1 MLKLRRIELHGFKS
15 FYDEA
20 EIAVHPEGITAIV
33 GPNGCGKSNVSDA
46 LAWVLGE
53 QKPRMLRGNRMQD
66 VIFNGSGKR
75 APLGMARVT
84 VTLLDEAPAHNN
96 GGPPPGPVEL
106 AVERRLY
113 RSGESRYMLNGRA
126 CRLRDVQDVFMG
138 TGLGPNHYAIIEQ
151 GRIDQLLAA
160 KPSDRRML
168 IEEAAGVTRFRA
180 KRKLA
185 ESRLEASRNN
195 LSRVNDILVEV
206 ERQRNSLRRQAGR
219 ARRYRALRRRLREVL
234 TAVFS
239 TRADALVA
247 GEQRVAEALA
257 GIDAEG
263 RELEARLAD
272 LDRRIHRRRA
282 ESEDAEKRLD
292 DTRQLGAATELDL
305 QKTTQRI
312 EHLAEQVRSEERHS
326 RELLEEQER
335 VNGEI
340 ERRRSAIAHA
350 RGRLADVEARLV
362 ERRAEAAACGSELDA
377 VSQRRRD
384 EEAAIEQLRNRRFDL
399 VGKEAGLGNGLKN
412 HEETLGRLDARTGR
426 VRDEDVEARRE
437 LEANAARLRTVE
449 IEHSSKR
456 TEIGRLAEERH
467 GLEAELGE
475 LRAALDA
482 AEAEAGA
489 AAAREQAARHR
500 LEAIRELSLAGAYG
514 SESVDAFF
522 DRVRQEAW
530 SPVGILADFVE
541 VEPGDEAVVEDL
553 MRDELQYVVVERLD
567 HAVRALAIVREAGH
581 GRLDLLVLDREATP
595 RTPGAV
601 LDGAVPVS
609 RIVRL
614 GDRVRSFAARLD
626 EAYVVDDLERAWELS
641 NRHAGSTFAARGG
654 GVVRDG
660 VIRWGG
666 GSARGPLSIKREM
679 RELDR
684 RAEAAR
690 AASET
695 ASRQAAGLRD
705 RVGEFDERFVRLAEA
720 LQESEKE
727 ALGLDHGVRGV
738 TAELERSRQ
747 RVRLAEAEARRLG
760 AERAELEA
768 AMSAARRELEV
779 ALEEKARLDGEI
791 ESRQRSRARLQD
803 AGEKLAAAAAGLRS
817 DLAVLE
823 ERKGAVAAETAALDS
838 EAAAL
843 EARLRRTNE
852 QIAEAASSRSD
863 AEKEI
868 ADARGRLETLTRT
881 AQDARRRIETVSAEL
896 ERLRGD
902 LHAAESGWDAARTA
916 QEAWKDRHNKLQIE
930 RNGIVSSIENLA
942 DICRSE
948 LGDSIESVCLDSFAT
963 LDETALAAYESER
976 AELRRTLDS
985 IGSVNPMAVEEY
997 EEAARRFEELS
1008 GERQDLLDA
1017 IRNTTE
1023 AIEEIDRVS
1032 KKQFGEAF
1040 DAINVRFAEAF
1051 AELFGGGHG
1060 ELRLM
1065 AGGDGD
1071 ADPEAGIEIIA
1082 QPPGKKLQNVLL
1094 LSGGEKALAALS
1106 LLIAMFRFKPS
1117 PFCVL
1122 DEVDAPL
1129 DDANVGRFAK
1139 LVEAM
1144 SRDTQFIVIT
1154 HSKRTMEAA
1163 SHLYGVT
1170 MAEAGV
1176 SSVVSVQLN

>member
-20 EIAVHPEGITAIV
+20 EIAVHPDGITAIV

-53 QKPRMLRGNRMQD
+53 QKPRMLRGARMQD

-84 VTLLDEAPAHNN
+84 VRLLDEAPAPSN
-96 GGPPPGPVEL
+96 GGPPPGPTEL

-113 RSGESRYMLNGRA
+113 RSGESRYMLNGRP
-126 CRLRDVQDVFMG
+126 CRLRDIQDVFMG

-151 GRIDQLLAA
+151 GRIEQLLAA

-219 ARRYRALRRRLREVL
+219 ARRYREVRRRLRDVL

-239 TRADALVA
+239 TRAEALVA

-257 GIDAEG
+257 GIDGEG
-263 RELEARLAD
+263 RALEARLAD
-272 LDRRIHRRRA
+272 LDARIQGRRA
-282 ESEDAEKRLD
+282 ETEATETKLD
-292 DTRQLGAATELDL
+292 ETRQLGTATELDL

-312 EHLAEQVRSEERHS
+312 EHLVEQAESEERRS

-335 VNGEI
+335 VLGEI
-340 ERRRSAIAHA
+340 ERSRSAIADA
-350 RGRLADVEARLV
+350 RGRLEEVEERLV
-362 ERRAEAAACGSELDA
+362 ERRAEAAACGSDLDEA
-377 VSQRRRD
+377 SQRRRD

-412 HEETLGRLDARTGR
+412 HEEMLGRLDVQAVR
-426 VRDEDVEARRE
+426 VREEEDEARRE
-437 LEANAARLRTVE
+437 LEAARARLRDVE
-449 IEHSSKR
+449 IEQSTKR
-456 TEIGRLAEERH
+456 SEIGRLAEERE

-482 AEAEAGA
+482 AEAEAAA

-500 LEAIRELSLAGAYG
+500 LEAIRELSIAGAYG
-514 SESVDAFF
+514 SESVEDFF
-522 DRVRQEAW
+522 ARVRAEAW
-530 SPVGILADFVE
+530 SPVGIVADFVE
-541 VEPGDEAVVEDL
+541 VAAGDEAVVEDL
-553 MRDELQYVVVERLD
+553 LRDELQYVVVERFD
-567 HAVRALAIVREAGH
+567 DAVRALAIVREAGH
-581 GRLDLLVLDREATP
+581 GRLDLLVLERGEPARP
-595 RTPGAV
+595 PAAAM
-601 LDGAVPVS
+601 DGAVPVS

-614 GDRVRSFAARLD
+614 DERVRSFAPRLD
-626 EAYVVDDLERAWELS
+626 DVYVVDDLERAWELS
-641 NRHAGSTFAARGG
+641 SRHAGSTFAARGG

-684 RAEAAR
+684 RADAAR
-690 AASET
+690 AASEA
-695 ASRQAAGLRD
+695 ASKQAARLSD
-705 RVGEFDERFVRLAEA
+705 RVGEFDARFAHLAAA

-727 ALGLDHGVRGV
+727 ALGLDHGVRGL
-738 TAELERSRQ
+738 AGDLERSAQ
-747 RVRLAEAEARRLG
+747 RVRLGEAEARRLR
-760 AERAELEA
+760 AERAEMEG
-768 AMSAARRELEV
+768 AMAEARRELE
-779 ALEEKARLDGEI
+779 AAREEKAGLDVEI
-791 ESRQRSRARLQD
+791 ESRQRSRARLQE

-817 DLAVLE
+817 ELAVLE
-823 ERKGAVAAETAALDS
+823 ERKGAIAG
-838 EAAAL
+838 EAAALGSEAEVL
-843 EARLRRTNE
+843 EARLRRTKE
-852 QIAEAASSRSD
+852 QIAQAASSRAD
-863 AEKEI
+863 AEREI
-868 ADARGRLETLTRT
+868 ADARGRRETLTRT
-881 AQDARRRIETVSAEL
+881 AADARRRIETASADL
-896 ERLRGD
+896 ERLRED
-902 LHAAESGWDAARTA
+902 LRGAESEWDAARKA
-916 QEAWKDRHNKLQIE
+916 QEDWKDRQNDLLIE
-930 RNGIVSSIENLA
+930 RNGIVSAIENLTNE
-942 DICRSE
+942 CRIE
-948 LGDSIESVCLDSFAT
+948 LGDSIESVCLDGFAT
-963 LDETALAAYESER
+963 LDEKALAAYESER
-976 AELRRTLDS
+976 QELRRTLDS

-1008 GERQDLLDA
+1008 AERQDLLDA

-1040 DAINVRFAEAF
+1040 DAINARFAEAF

-1060 ELRLM
+1060 ELRLIE
-1065 AGGDGD
+1065 DGPDSD
-1071 ADPEAGIEIIA
+1071 AEAGIEIIA

-1170 MAEAGV
+1170 MEEAGV

>member
-20 EIAVHPEGITAIV
+20 EIAVHPDGITAIV

-53 QKPRMLRGNRMQD
+53 QKPRMLRGARMQD

-84 VTLLDEAPAHNN
+84 VRLLDEAPAPSN
-96 GGPPPGPVEL
+96 GGPPPGPIEL

-113 RSGESRYMLNGRA
+113 RSGESRYMLNGRP
-126 CRLRDVQDVFMG
+126 CRLRDIQDVFMG

-151 GRIDQLLAA
+151 GRIEQLLAA

-219 ARRYRALRRRLREVL
+219 ARRYREVRRRLRDVL

-239 TRADALVA
+239 TRAEALVA

-257 GIDAEG
+257 GIDGEG
-263 RELEARLAD
+263 RALEARLAD
-272 LDRRIHRRRA
+272 LDARIQGRRA
-282 ESEDAEKRLD
+282 EAEATETKLD
-292 DTRQLGAATELDL
+292 ETRQLGTATELDL

-312 EHLAEQVRSEERHS
+312 EHLVEQAGSEERRS

-335 VNGEI
+335 VLGEI
-340 ERRRSAIAHA
+340 ERSRSAIADA
-350 RGRLADVEARLV
+350 RGRLEGVEERLV
-362 ERRAEAAACGSELDA
+362 ERRAEAAACGSDLDEA
-377 VSQRRRD
+377 SQRRRD

-412 HEETLGRLDARTGR
+412 HEEMLGRLDVQAVR
-426 VRDEDVEARRE
+426 VREEEDEARRE
-437 LEANAARLRTVE
+437 LEAARARLRDVE
-449 IEHSSKR
+449 LEQSTKR
-456 TEIGRLAEERH
+456 SEIGRLAEERE

-482 AEAEAGA
+482 AEAEAAA

-500 LEAIRELSLAGAYG
+500 LEAIRELSIAGAYG
-514 SESVDAFF
+514 SESVEDFF
-522 DRVRQEAW
+522 ARVRAEAW
-530 SPVGILADFVE
+530 SPVGIVADFVE
-541 VEPGDEAVVEDL
+541 VAAGDEAVVEDL
-553 MRDELQYVVVERLD
+553 LRDELQYVVVERFD
-567 HAVRALAIVREAGH
+567 DAVRALAIVREAGH
-581 GRLDLLVLDREATP
+581 GRLDLLVLERGEPARP
-595 RTPGAV
+595 PAAAM
-601 LDGAVPVS
+601 DGAVPVS

-614 GDRVRSFAARLD
+614 DERVRSFAPRLD
-626 EAYVVDDLERAWELS
+626 DVYVVDDLERAWELS

-684 RAEAAR
+684 RADAAR
-690 AASET
+690 AASEA
-695 ASRQAAGLRD
+695 ASKQAARLSD
-705 RVGEFDERFVRLAEA
+705 RVGEFDARFAHLAAA

-727 ALGLDHGVRGV
+727 ALGLDHGVRGL
-738 TAELERSRQ
+738 AGDLERSAQ
-747 RVRLAEAEARRLG
+747 RVRLGEAEARRLR
-760 AERAELEA
+760 AERAEMEG
-768 AMSAARRELEV
+768 AMAEARRELE
-779 ALEEKARLDGEI
+779 AAREEKAGLDVEI
-791 ESRQRSRARLQD
+791 ESRQRSRARLQE

-817 DLAVLE
+817 ELAVLE
-823 ERKGAVAAETAALDS
+823 ERKGAIAG
-838 EAAAL
+838 EAAALGSEAEVL
-843 EARLRRTNE
+843 EARLRRTKE
-852 QIAEAASSRSD
+852 QIAQAASSRAD
-863 AEKEI
+863 AEREI
-868 ADARGRLETLTRT
+868 ADARGRRETLTRT
-881 AQDARRRIETVSAEL
+881 AADARRRIETASADL
-896 ERLRGD
+896 ERLRED
-902 LHAAESGWDAARTA
+902 LRGAESEWDAARKA
-916 QEAWKDRHNKLQIE
+916 QEDWKDRQNDLLIE
-930 RNGIVSSIENLA
+930 RNGIVSAVENLTNE
-942 DICRSE
+942 CRIE
-948 LGDSIESVCLDSFAT
+948 LGDSIESVCLDGFAT
-963 LDETALAAYESER
+963 LDEKALVAYESER
-976 AELRRTLDS
+976 QELRRTLDS

-1008 GERQDLLDA
+1008 AERQDLLDA

-1040 DAINVRFAEAF
+1040 DAINARFAEAF

-1060 ELRLM
+1060 ELRLIE
-1065 AGGDGD
+1065 DGPD
-1071 ADPEAGIEIIA
+1071 ADAEAGIEIIA

-1170 MAEAGV
+1170 MEEAGV